1 MKDFAANS
9 NFVSHA
15 QIPVEEREKKYK
27 YQPEINTKSVRMVNK
42 MKENGKFGNNAIEH
56 MTSDVEKRKEN
67 VKRAFVIEVK
77 AENNMKKKVNLN
89 EKSNRLLANKFKQEF
104 DKTIVEV
111 IINRNTDN
119 EITYQEYIEVITR
132 MGFLFQDHKEGI
144 NSK

>member
-89 EKSNRLLANKFKQEF
+89 EKSNRLLANKFK
-104 DKTIVEV
+104 
-111 IINRNTDN
+111 
-119 EITYQEYIEVITR
+119 
-132 MGFLFQDHKEGI
+132 
-144 NSK
+144 